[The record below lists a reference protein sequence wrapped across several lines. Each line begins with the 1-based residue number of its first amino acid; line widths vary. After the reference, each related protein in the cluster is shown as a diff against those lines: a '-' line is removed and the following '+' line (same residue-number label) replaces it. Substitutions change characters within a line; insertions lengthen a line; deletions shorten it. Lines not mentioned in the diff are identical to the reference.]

1 MATLHSKTQQE
12 ITKLTKSNDL
22 TFSVKKESGQHL
34 IEICKKGKVIAEARN
49 GNLLMAM
56 AQGKAKLEEFLKT
69 K

>member
-12 ITKLTKSNDL
+12 ITTLTKNNDL

-34 IEICKKGKVIAEARN
+34 IEIYKKGKVVAEARH

-56 AQGKAKLEEFLKT
+56 NQGKSQLEKFLKT